1 MTLRKSQK
9 APVASTRPAA
19 DFYVT
24 ESLLDLR
31 AEVRRLARLFTSYVL
46 RPGAGRPRH
55 SRVTLATKLRAQGK
69 AWREIFSVCLPDRA
83 FYESSAAYRT
93 AKLNLKKA
101 VRQREKRAEMDVKL
115 PDSPALQPTNSPKF
129 V

>member
-1 MTLRKSQK
+1 MADNKVISEITLLQR
-9 APVASTRPAA
+9 
-19 DFYVT
+19 
-24 ESLLDLR
+24 
-31 AEVRRLARLFTSYVL
+31 EVRRLARLFTSYVL
-46 RPGAGRPRH
+46 RPGPGRPRH
-55 SRVTLATKLRAQGK
+55 PRVTLAIKLRSQGK
-69 AWREIFSVCLPDRA
+69 AWTEIFSVCLPDRA
-83 FYESSAAYRT
+83 FYESSAAYRN